1 MKLAGRPPDGGP
13 IHAGSEQKEDHVKTK
28 TIITRRRFL
37 KTATAAAMTAP
48 WIVPSSVLGRG
59 GIVAPS
65 ERIILGGIGIRRR
78 GEYVLST
85 MLPQPD
91 VRFAAI
97 ADVRA
102 DRRAA
107 VKAIA
112 DKHNGDDKCTMYR
125 DFREL
130 LARDD
135 IDAMLIATGD
145 RWHAPASMLAAE
157 AGKDVYSEKPC
168 AISIGLAGR
177 LADCIQ
183 RTGRVFQAGTQ
194 RRSISNFIH
203 AIQLART
210 GKLGKLH
217 TLHASIYAL
226 SDNHHWLPAQPE
238 PDPEVVDWNMW
249 LGPAPWRPFNRAYVD
264 GGWRG
269 FHDFDSGAKLL
280 DWGAHTLDLC
290 QAANDADG
298 TTPVEYE
305 PIDMPSDNA
314 IACRYANGV
323 KLILRRTGWL
333 GLGSCPVRF
342 EGDEGWV
349 ETGDTGRIAV
359 SLDSLR
365 TRLPAPTIAGTATQ
379 THVRDFFNCVKSR
392 GRTAANAGV
401 MRKSH
406 IACHAAAIAW
416 KLGRKLKFDPVKE
429 EFIGDEEAN
438 RMRSRSA
445 REPWAV

>member
-1 MKLAGRPPDGGP
+1 MTNATT
-13 IHAGSEQKEDHVKTK
+13 STV
-28 TIITRRRFL
+28 TRRRFL
-37 KTATAAAMTAP
+37 KSTARASAVAAAPFFIPCSA
-48 WIVPSSVLGRG
+48 LGRG

-65 ERIILGGIGIRRR
+65 ERIILGGIGIRNR
-78 GEYVLST
+78 GGYVLST
-85 MLPQPD
+85 MLPLPD
-91 VRFAAI
+91 VKLAAI

-102 DRRAA
+102 DRRKA
-107 VKAIA
+107 VKAMA
-112 DKHNGDDKCTMYR
+112 DKQNGDDKCAMYR

-130 LARDD
+130 LQRDD
-135 IDAMLIATGD
+135 INAVLIATGD
-145 RWHAPASMLAAE
+145 RWHAHASMLAAE

-168 AISIGLAGR
+168 AISIELAGR
-177 LADCIQ
+177 LADTIR

-203 AIQLART
+203 AIRLART
-210 GKLGKLH
+210 GKLGALH

-226 SDNHHWLPAQPE
+226 RDSHDWLPAQPE
-238 PDPEVVDWNMW
+238 PDPDVVDWNMW
-249 LGPAPWRPFNRAYVD
+249 LGPAPWRPFNQAYVD
-264 GGWRG
+264 GRWRG
-269 FHDFDSGAKLL
+269 YYDFDSGATLL

-290 QAANDADG
+290 QAANGADD
-298 TTPVEYE
+298 TMPIAYE
-305 PIDMPSDNA
+305 PIDMPNDNA
-314 IACRYANGV
+314 IACHYANGV
-323 KLILRRTGWL
+323 KLILRRGGWL
-333 GLGSCPVRF
+333 GLGTCPVRF

-365 TRLPAPTIAGTATQ
+365 AELPAPTITGTSTQ

-392 GRTAANAGV
+392 GRTAANADV

-416 KLGRKLKFDPVKE
+416 KLGRKLKFDPVTE
-429 EFIGDEEAN
+429 EFVGDDEAN
-438 RMRSRSA
+438 RMRSQSA

>member
-1 MKLAGRPPDGGP
+1 MTN
-13 IHAGSEQKEDHVKTK
+13 VKT
-28 TIITRRRFL
+28 THLTRRRFL
-37 KTATAAAMTAP
+37 KTAGATAMAP
-48 WIVPSSVLGRG
+48 LVIPGSALGRDG
-59 GIVAPS
+59 VVAPS
-65 ERIILGGIGIRRR
+65 ERVILGGIGIRHR
-78 GEYVLST
+78 GGYVLST
-85 MLPQPD
+85 MLPLPD
-91 VRFAAI
+91 VRFVAI

-102 DRRAA
+102 DQRKN
-107 VKAIA
+107 VKAMA
-112 DKHNGDDKCTMYR
+112 DNRNGDDKCDTYR

-130 LARDD
+130 LERDD
-135 IDAMLIATGD
+135 IDAVLIATGD
-145 RWHAPASMLAAE
+145 HWHAHASMLAAE

-168 AISIGLAGR
+168 AISIGLAQR
-177 LADCIQ
+177 LANTIR

-203 AIQLART
+203 AIKMAQTGQL
-210 GKLGKLH
+210 GNLH

-226 SDNHHWLPAQPE
+226 RDSHAWLPEQPL
-238 PDPEVVDWNMW
+238 PDPEVVDWDMW
-249 LGPAPWRPFNRAYVD
+249 LGPAPWRPFNQAYVD
-264 GGWRG
+264 GQWRG
-269 FHDFDSGAKLL
+269 YYDFDSGATLL

-290 QAANDADG
+290 QAAAGADG

-305 PIDMPSDNA
+305 PIDMPNDNA

-333 GLGSCPVRF
+333 GLGTCPVRF

-365 TRLPAPTIAGTATQ
+365 AELPSPTITGTSTQ
-379 THVRDFFNCVKSR
+379 THVRNFFNCVKSR
-392 GRTAANAGV
+392 GRTAANADV

-416 KLGRKLKFDPVKE
+416 KLDRKLKFDPVTE
-429 EFIGDEEAN
+429 MFVGDDEAN
-438 RMRSRSA
+438 RMRSRAA
-445 REPWAV
+445 RQPWAV

>member
-1 MKLAGRPPDGGP
+1 MNR
-13 IHAGSEQKEDHVKTK
+13 KT
-28 TIITRRRFL
+28 TIARRRFL
-37 KTATAAAMTAP
+37 GTAAGAAITAP

-59 GIVAPS
+59 GVVAPS
-65 ERIILGGIGIRRR
+65 ERIILGGIGIRNR
-78 GEYVLST
+78 GGFVLST

-91 VRFAAI
+91 VRFVAI
-97 ADVRA
+97 ADARA
-102 DRRAA
+102 DRRLA
-107 VKAIA
+107 VKAMA
-112 DKHNGDDKCTMYR
+112 DQHNGDEKCAMYR

-135 IDAMLIATGD
+135 IDAVLIATGD
-145 RWHAPASMLAAE
+145 RWHALASMLAAS

-168 AISIGLAGR
+168 AITIGLAQE
-177 LADCIQ
+177 LADTIH

-203 AIQLART
+203 AIKLAQT
-210 GKLGKLH
+210 GRLGNLH
-217 TLHASIYAL
+217 TLHASIYSL
-226 SDNHHWLPAQPE
+226 MDRHDWLPAQAE
-238 PDPEVVDWNMW
+238 PDPEVIDWNMW
-249 LGPAPWRPFNRAYVD
+249 LGPAPWRPFNQTYVD

-290 QAANDADG
+290 QAANQADD
-298 TTPVEYE
+298 TTPIEYE
-305 PIDMPSDNA
+305 PIDLPNDNA

-323 KLILRRTGWL
+323 KLILRRSQWL
-333 GLGSCPVRF
+333 GLGTCPVRF

-365 TRLPAPTIAGTATQ
+365 AELPNPTIAGTTPT

-392 GRTAANAGV
+392 ARTAANEDV
-401 MRKSH
+401 MRRSH
-406 IACHAAAIAW
+406 IACHAAALAW
-416 KLGRKLKFDPVKE
+416 KLGRKLTFDPLAE
-429 EFIGDEEAN
+429 EFVNDEDAN
-438 RMRSRSA
+438 RMRTRA
-445 REPWAV
+445 VREPWTV

>member
-1 MKLAGRPPDGGP
+1 MTNATTSDM
-13 IHAGSEQKEDHVKTK
+13 S
-28 TIITRRRFL
+28 RRRFL
-37 KTATAAAMTAP
+37 KNAAGASAAAVAP
-48 WIVPSSVLGRG
+48 VLIPGSVLGRG

-65 ERIILGGIGIRRR
+65 ERIILGGIGIRNR
-78 GEYVLST
+78 GGYVLST
-85 MLPQPD
+85 MLPLPD

-97 ADVRA
+97 ADIRA
-102 DRRAA
+102 DRRTA
-107 VKAIA
+107 VKATA
-112 DKHNGDDKCTMYR
+112 DQRNGDDKCDTYR

-130 LARDD
+130 LERDD
-135 IDAMLIATGD
+135 INAVLIATGD
-145 RWHAPASMLAAE
+145 HWHAHASMLAAE

-168 AISIGLAGR
+168 AISIELAGR
-177 LADCIQ
+177 LADTIN

-203 AIQLART
+203 AIKLART
-210 GKLGKLH
+210 GKLGNLH

-226 SDNHHWLPAQPE
+226 RDSHQWLPAQPE
-238 PDPEVVDWNMW
+238 PDPEIVDWNMW
-249 LGPAPWRPFNRAYVD
+249 LGPAPWRPFNQAYVD
-264 GGWRG
+264 GRWRG
-269 FHDFDSGAKLL
+269 YYDFDSGATLL

-290 QAANDADG
+290 QAGAGADG
-298 TTPVEYE
+298 TTPIEYE
-305 PIDMPSDNA
+305 PIDMPGDNA

-323 KLILRRTGWL
+323 KLILRRGGWL
-333 GLGSCPVRF
+333 GLGTCPVRF

-365 TRLPAPTIAGTATQ
+365 AELPNPTITGTSTQ

-392 GRTAANAGV
+392 GRTAANADV

-416 KLGRKLKFDPVKE
+416 KLGRKLKFDPVTE
-429 EFIGDEEAN
+429 MFVGDDEAN

-445 REPWAV
+445 RQPWAV